1 MRTFTLIAF
10 LLIGLSGFAQPYKTI
25 KVYKPY
31 KWMIGVHMSVIEDDG
46 NKLGNP
52 FDVEH
57 TWHYL
62 NYPTRLTVDRYFK
75 FGWSMEG
82 AISYNSYLESVR
94 VDDTVGITGTNFSF
108 DLCGKYS
115 FYNLYAP
122 RFRWIE
128 PYLNFGVSYTY
139 RDAIEEQHIPSVV
152 LGGGLNIWVFK
163 QVGIQISSRAKLA
176 AYPFFWDSHAS
187 YFQHTAGLVYRTKET
202 RVNRQ
207 DRSKHHKWTK
217 QTTKYKRKGGH

>member
-1 MRTFTLIAF
+1 MRRLAFIALIFISSA
-10 LLIGLSGFAQPYKTI
+10 LYAQPYKTI

-31 KWMIGVHMSVIEDDG
+31 KWMFCVHMSVVEDDG

-52 FDVEH
+52 LDIQN

-62 NYPTRLTVDRYFK
+62 QYPSRITVDRYFNY
-75 FGWSMEG
+75 GWSMEG
-82 AISYNSYLESVR
+82 AISYNAYLKELR
-94 VDDTVGITGTNFSF
+94 VDDTTGISGTNFSF
-108 DLCGKYS
+108 DLTGKYS

-122 RFRWIE
+122 RARWIE
-128 PYLNFGVSYTY
+128 PYLNFGVGYTY
-139 RDAIEEQHIPSVV
+139 RNALQEQHIPSVV
-152 LGGGLNIWVFK
+152 LGGGLNIWVLK

-187 YFQHTAGLVYRTKET
+187 YFQHSAGLVFRTKDS

-207 DRSKHHKWTK
+207 DRSKHHKWTR